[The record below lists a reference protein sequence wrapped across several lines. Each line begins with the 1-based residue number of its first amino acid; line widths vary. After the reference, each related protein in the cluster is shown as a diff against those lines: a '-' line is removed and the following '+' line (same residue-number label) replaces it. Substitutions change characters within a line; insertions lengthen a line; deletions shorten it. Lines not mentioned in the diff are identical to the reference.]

1 MTAKK
6 TTDKPAAKKPAAKKK
21 TAVRFEEQLEAL
33 NRDVENANAKAEDNW
48 NKALRALAELENV
61 KRRAEADVTSAH
73 KYALEKFIN
82 GMLPVIDSL
91 EQAMIQNV
99 EHESAKPLREGI
111 ELTLKMFADTLGRFG
126 VEQLDPVGEPFD
138 AEKHEAMSMQP
149 NAEVDSGTVLLVYQK
164 GYVLNGRLVRPA
176 RVVVSQ

>member
-1 MTAKK
+1 
-6 TTDKPAAKKPAAKKK
+6 
-21 TAVRFEEQLEAL
+21 
-33 NRDVENANAKAEDNW
+33 
-48 NKALRALAELENV
+48 
-61 KRRAEADVTSAH
+61 
-73 KYALEKFIN
+73 
-82 GMLPVIDSL
+82 
-91 EQAMIQNV
+91 
-99 EHESAKPLREGI
+99 
-111 ELTLKMFADTLGRFG
+111 MFADTLGRFG